1 MRCPYCKAND
11 DKVIDS
17 RASDGGA
24 SIRRRRECLKC
35 QRRYTTY
42 ERMEETIR
50 LAVIKRDGSR
60 MPYDRSKIIEGI
72 RHAAYKRPVSSE
84 RIEQIADEVE
94 EYLVSK
100 FEREVSSQSIGER
113 IAQVLRRVDKVAYVR
128 FASVYRQFED
138 VGDFIDEAQDVI
150 ERSADDIPGQQNLF
164 ESEAPGEGKA

>member
-17 RASDGGA
+17 RASDGGV
-24 SIRRRRECLKC
+24 SIRRRRECLRC

-42 ERMEETIR
+42 ERLEETIR

-60 MPYDRSKIIEGI
+60 MPYDRSKMIEGI

-94 EYLVSK
+94 EYLVSN

-113 IAQVLRRVDKVAYVR
+113 IAQVLRRVDQVAYVR

-150 ERSADDIPGQQNLF
+150 ERSADDIPGQQSLF
-164 ESEAPGEGKA
+164 ESESSGEAKA